1 MALTFFRTGLRA
13 GEVLGLHRGDLNFH
27 SRSIY
32 VQRNWSRGILGTPKN
47 GKARRVD
54 MSQGLAKAL
63 TEWIELQD
71 LEAAAAGQAA
81 PEILFPGNLGG
92 TRREPSYMAE
102 NWLRYKLWFPM
113 VAKAG
118 LRRLDMHSVRHT
130 YASRLIANGE
140 NLKYVQE
147 QLGHAS
153 ITITC
158 DTYGHL
164 IPGGNREA
172 VDKLDSLK
180 IGFGTVTKTVTN
192 APENSKSLIFERIPW
207 HRRRCT

>member
-1 MALTFFRTGLRA
+1 
-13 GEVLGLHRGDLNFH
+13 
-27 SRSIY
+27 
-32 VQRNWSRGILGTPKN
+32 
-47 GKARRVD
+47 

-71 LEAAAAGQAA
+71 LEAAAAGHAA
-81 PEILFPGNLGG
+81 PEVLFPGNLGG

-113 VAKAG
+113 VEKAG

-164 IPGGNREA
+164 IPGGNRQA

-180 IGFGTVTKTVTN
+180 IGSGTVTKTVTSTY
-192 APENSKSLIFERIPW
+192 ENS
-207 HRRRCT
+207 

>member
-1 MALTFFRTGLRA
+1 
-13 GEVLGLHRGDLNFH
+13 
-27 SRSIY
+27 
-32 VQRNWSRGILGTPKN
+32 
-47 GKARRVD
+47 
-54 MSQGLAKAL
+54 
-63 TEWIELQD
+63 
-71 LEAAAAGQAA
+71 
-81 PEILFPGNLGG
+81 
-92 TRREPSYMAE
+92 MAE

-164 IPGGNREA
+164 IPGGNRQA

-192 APENSKSLIFERIPW
+192 ASEN
-207 HRRRCT
+207 C

>member
-1 MALTFFRTGLRA
+1 MA
-13 GEVLGLHRGDLNFH
+13 
-27 SRSIY
+27 
-32 VQRNWSRGILGTPKN
+32 K
-47 GKARRVD
+47 
-54 MSQGLAKAL
+54 
-63 TEWIELQD
+63 
-71 LEAAAAGQAA
+71 
-81 PEILFPGNLGG
+81 
-92 TRREPSYMAE
+92 

-164 IPGGNREA
+164 IPSENPQA
-172 VDKLDSLK
+172 VDTLDSCK
-180 IGFGTVTKTVTN
+180 IGFGTVTN
-192 APENSKSLIFERIPW
+192 ASENF
-207 HRRRCT
+207 

>member
-1 MALTFFRTGLRA
+1 
-13 GEVLGLHRGDLNFH
+13 
-27 SRSIY
+27 
-32 VQRNWSRGILGTPKN
+32 
-47 GKARRVD
+47 

-71 LEAAAAGQAA
+71 LEAAAAEHAA
-81 PEILFPGNLGG
+81 PAILFPGNLGG
-92 TRREPSYMAE
+92 SRREAGYMAE

-130 YASRLIANGE
+130 YASRFIADGE

-147 QLGHAS
+147 YLGHAS

-158 DTYGHL
+158 DTYAQL
-164 IPGGNREA
+164 FPGGNQQA
-172 VDKLDSLK
+172 VDKLDSVK
-180 IGFGTVTKTVTN
+180 IGF
-192 APENSKSLIFERIPW
+192 
-207 HRRRCT
+207 

>member
-1 MALTFFRTGLRA
+1 
-13 GEVLGLHRGDLNFH
+13 
-27 SRSIY
+27 
-32 VQRNWSRGILGTPKN
+32 
-47 GKARRVD
+47 

-71 LEAAAAGQAA
+71 LEAAAAEHAA
-81 PEILFPGNLGG
+81 PAILFPGNLGG
-92 TRREPSYMAE
+92 SRREAGYMAE

-118 LRRLDMHSVRHT
+118 LRRLDIHSVRHT
-130 YASRLIANGE
+130 YASRFIADGE

-164 IPGGNREA
+164 KSGGNRAA
-172 VDKLDSLK
+172 VDRLDWEGQITTL
-180 IGFGTVTKTVTN
+180 T
-192 APENSKSLIFERIPW
+192 P
-207 HRRRCT
+207 